1 MLIRRSV
8 VQTLAAPVC
17 QSTFR
22 QDAEPQV
29 IPDVSIGVQVLDR
42 KYFSIEKK
50 VLVCM

>member
-17 QSTFR
+17 QSTSR
-22 QDAEPQV
+22 EDAEPQV
-29 IPDVSIGVQVLDR
+29 IPDVSIGASVRQKALQHR
-42 KYFSIEKK
+42 KK